1 MPETA
6 TLGERVFEECMLG
19 SRNVPA
25 LRPAPT
31 SSGQLART
39 PFAHLLV
46 YAYDK
51 QLTGTFDFRAIDGT
65 TASVL
70 VISGRPAK
78 ARLSGAPVYLG
89 QVLLELGLIDSATLD
104 SSLLAM
110 SKERS
115 LHGAVLVASGA
126 ITTDQLDRGL
136 GAQLQ
141 RKLVHVAELAPTT
154 AFEFYAEFDGLDDFG
169 GEPTPVDPF
178 PSVWAAIRAQ
188 PSLEHAKAALDRV
201 SKGRLRLARAAQI
214 DRLGLSAE
222 ERRWVELLSMRPLRL
237 EDFFANAEIAERL
250 ARLLVY
256 CLAITKQIELVGDEE
271 PTSSNRKGAVPE
283 ASISANA
290 IPVPPSSAPSSPKMV
305 GRVALR
311 QTRHR
316 TQPVIEESAVRAADS
331 RLTPP
336 PGAVQAQTA
345 DVAARRKEIQE
356 FAAVIDK
363 QNYFE
368 MLGLSSGASIDEVK
382 NAYFQ
387 LAKTWHPDRLP
398 SALADSRDACAR
410 VFARLSEA
418 HQTLSDPE
426 ARTRYARLMKEGG
439 DTPEQQQEITNVVTA
454 AVEFQKAEICLRK
467 NDLPQAEELARRAV
481 QLDPNQADY
490 RALLAWLEALKP
502 ENQSPE
508 ATQVSIEAL
517 DEAIKASPR
526 CERAYLHRAMLYKR
540 QRRDGL
546 AFKDFQKVVEL
557 NPKNIEAQREIRLQE
572 MRGGGAPRPS
582 PKTAPAPDPSKPGL
596 LQKLFKK

>member
-1 MPETA
+1 MPA
-6 TLGERVFEECMLG
+6 
-19 SRNVPA
+19 P
-25 LRPAPT
+25 RPAPT
-31 SSGQLART
+31 SSGQLGRT

-46 YAYDK
+46 YAHDK
-51 QLTGTFDFRAIDGT
+51 QLTGTFDFRAIDGA

-70 VISGRPAK
+70 VVAGRPAK
-78 ARLSGAPVYLG
+78 AQLSGDGIYLG

-110 SKERS
+110 SKERA
-115 LHGAVLVASGA
+115 LHGGILVASGA
-126 ITTDQLDRGL
+126 ITTDQLERGL
-136 GAQLQ
+136 RAQIQ
-141 RKLVHVAELAPTT
+141 RKLAHVAQLAPMTT
-154 AFEFYAEFDGLDDFG
+154 FEFHAEFDGLSDFG
-169 GEPTPVDPF
+169 GEPTPVDPL

-201 SKGRLRLARAAQI
+201 SKGRLRLTRAAQI

-237 EDFFANAEIAERL
+237 EEFFANAEIGERL

-256 CLAITKQIELVGDEE
+256 CLAITKQIELVGEEE
-271 PTSSNRKGAVPE
+271 PTSSNRRAAIAETAANAVP
-283 ASISANA
+283 A
-290 IPVPPSSAPSSPKMV
+290 PPSSAPSSPKMV

-316 TQPVIEESAVRAADS
+316 TQPAIEESVVRAAADS

-356 FAAVIDK
+356 VAAVIDK

-368 MLGLSSGASIDEVK
+368 MLGLAAGASIDEVK

-387 LAKTWHPDRLP
+387 LAKAWHPDRLP
-398 SALADSRDACAR
+398 AALGDSRDACAR

-418 HQTLSDPE
+418 HQTLTDPE
-426 ARTRYARLMKEGG
+426 TRTRYARLMKEGG
-439 DTPEQQQEITNVVTA
+439 DTPEQQQEIANVVSA
-454 AVEFQKAEICLRK
+454 AVEFQKAEICLKK
-467 NDLPQAEELARRAV
+467 NDLAQAETLARHAV
-481 QLDPNQADY
+481 QMDPVQAEY

-502 ENQSPE
+502 EAQSPE
-508 ATQVSIEAL
+508 GTQMQIEAL
-517 DEAIKASPR
+517 DEAIKTNPR
-526 CERAYLHRAMLYKR
+526 CERAYLYRAMLYKR
-540 QRRDGL
+540 QHRDGL

-557 NPKNIEAQREIRLQE
+557 NPKNIEAQREIRLHD
-572 MRGGGAPRPS
+572 MRGGGARRPS
-582 PKTAPAPDPSKPGL
+582 PDAAPPPDAAKQGL
-596 LQKLFKK
+596 FQKLFKK